1 LNEEKSFAM
10 IYFDRKLRDE
20 KDKIHESKT
29 FTEEEK
35 RAAILAKE
43 QEIERSI
50 AEKMDEINAKIMKL

>member
-1 LNEEKSFAM
+1 M

-20 KDKIHESKT
+20 KDKIHERKT

-43 QEIERSI
+43 QEIERNI
-50 AEKMDEINAKIMKL
+50 AEKMEEINAKILKL

>member
-1 LNEEKSFAM
+1 M

-43 QEIERSI
+43 QEIERNI
-50 AEKMDEINAKIMKL
+50 AEKMEEINAKILKL